1 MSNLSLLSN
10 LDLHFMLQCL
20 NSISS
25 LIEFIL
31 LIISGRY
38 NCVLFICHW
47 CETVMSQYMTLS
59 VGGTSNRS
67 AKLPVIFS
75 SWLKMFV
82 GLVTSKKWFE
92 LR

>member
-1 MSNLSLLSN
+1 
-10 LDLHFMLQCL
+10 
-20 NSISS
+20 
-25 LIEFIL
+25 
-31 LIISGRY
+31 
-38 NCVLFICHW
+38 
-47 CETVMSQYMTLS
+47 MSQYMTLS

-82 GLVTSKKWFE
+82 GLVISKKWFE